1 MRTKEH
7 TKNIFFIEAKTLRKT
22 QIIMNKV
29 KIYYISDHLIDKS
42 KLQKKKN
49 IKYQNSNFNINDY

>member
-22 QIIMNKV
+22 QIIVSKV

-42 KLQKKKN
+42 KLQKKKKHK
-49 IKYQNSNFNINDY
+49 ISKF